1 MTYITEELHLKIL
14 EMAYVLVRYDVCKNA
29 LPGM

>member
-1 MTYITEELHLKIL
+1 MTYMTEELHLKIL
-14 EMAYVLVRYDVCKNA
+14 EMAYVVVQDSVCKNA

>member
-14 EMAYVLVRYDVCKNA
+14 EMAYVVVLDYVCKNV